1 MLHGKIIIKD
11 IPFNEILNNVII
23 VSFLSKNDADVVV
36 LIHPKSPFLKPKTIE
51 ECIAKVCSLEYDSSF
66 TANIIRKPI
75 WFNNRPLNFSENHD
89 IPKISQLNPVIIET
103 SSVYVFTRKLF
114 TLKRSRVGDKP
125 FIKKIGHIEGLE
137 IETEDDYKM
146 AELIINAGL
155 NSEEY

>member
-1 MLHGKIIIKD
+1 M
-11 IPFNEILNNVII
+11 
-23 VSFLSKNDADVVV
+23 

-125 FIKKIGHIEGLE
+125 FIKKIGHFEGLE